1 MKIITIVATLITAA
15 LIGGCASDSNFRIDN
30 IPMYGQPEIKRPAFL
45 KQADATFIQEASDKL
60 GSREAASA
68 AWYAQG
74 EKYMAE
80 GNLDYAMRRYNQ
92 SWLLNPDN
100 YQPYWG
106 FARVM
111 VAVRQYDES
120 FRYFERALALI
131 DDDYQKPAL
140 LTDLAIAYH
149 NKANSLPQAQATA
162 KHSDYDKA
170 NHTFEAATQAD
181 PGYIKAW
188 VKWAYS
194 LYLQQDYAAAWDKV
208 AKARALEP
216 AAVPAPFINKL
227 QERMPAPA
235 Q

>member
-45 KQADATFIQEASDKL
+45 KQADETFIREASDKL

-68 AWYAQG
+68 AWYGQG

-80 GNLDYAMRRYNQ
+80 GNLDFAMRRYNQ

-111 VAVRQYDES
+111 VAAKQYDES

-140 LTDLAIAYH
+140 LTDFAIAYH
-149 NKANSLPQAQATA
+149 NKGNSLPQEQATA
-162 KHSDYDKA
+162 KQSYYSKA
-170 NHTFEAATQAD
+170 NQTFESATQAD

-188 VKWAYS
+188 VKWAYA
-194 LYLQQDYAAAWDKV
+194 LYYQQDYAAAWDKV

-216 AAVPAPFINKL
+216 TAVPAPFIAKL
-227 QERMPAPA
+227 QAQLPASA